1 MKNQHTSFSITH
13 IDFSTFQMKSSK
25 EFCFVCNEPVFFS
38 NRQHLQN
45 HMQKKHQEIYEII
58 LKSNL
63 LKSDDIV
70 SFPGI
75 PCGLVKICFAF
86 PLEFE
91 GRQATLVLGHRI
103 CQKMDCATKWIDNEG
118 NLLFVWTLLF
128 DHDRKEDMSILQA
141 WPNDEK
147 NRSLLANDQPT
158 MICAIHMPQHI
169 KSELFDTGSLP
180 SVPIDQEA
188 KDAYWR
194 YSGRSK
200 ITRDTVTKQFF
211 KGFNIFKLLA
221 EPMETAK
228 KECSSKSMPKRLKS
242 VVNVGPFVVEQ
253 NAFKIKV
260 LLLDPMVKKQKNK
273 TYYCYSYYKDQRSD
287 KTKLKAKNATAQW
300 KKEKEKEEIKMTDCT
315 SSKYKDQQSDKTK
328 LKSKTKSLQLEKEKQ
343 KEEGKIRVGT
353 SREYN
358 DHHKKSKTKLKA
370 KSKTVQW
377 DKENKENKMKAFPI
391 SFEAVVRI
399 RRLSESEINFHAEN
413 ESLECMRSK
422 SKKRI
427 QSISSVVDSHNS
439 DAANLE
445 TDSESDAK
453 NESLECTRTLSSIQ
467 CLQPSS
473 QVISSSSFET
483 VVDSHNSDA
492 ATLETES
499 ESDFN
504 LDADNESMNQQ
515 PALDYQ
521 VVNSM
526 EKQQFTNIINK
537 AREMQDHAARSRE
550 GPAEASAATTTKKKK
565 CNAKFSVPVK
575 KKDPKSKADKLMQ
588 SISSMC
594 AKGDSDHHPPS
605 QVISSTEQQQQQ
617 QQQQIVNLTNK
628 VNEMQAI
635 MRRLETQKPA
645 LDSQVFYPTEHQQQ
659 EQQQKPQLSFHRG
672 CPYCPS
678 YLVSTREE
686 MDKHIDDCR
695 TIFHQSRLSL
705 QQPDQ
710 KPVVKKEE
718 HKDNLDIAQ
727 NDEDPSVDSFV
738 DEADSY
744 FPLPHPCGF
753 CKFIANSFE
762 EYYTHSTTSHPE
774 MFRSESSDTDIL
786 QIPIVTLTDDS
797 DHHPPS
803 QVISS
808 TEQQQQQQPQQI
820 VNLTNKVNEMQA
832 IMRRLETQ
840 KPALDSQVFYPTEH
854 QQQEQQ
860 QKPQLSFHRGCP
872 YCPSYLVSTR
882 EEMDKH
888 IDDCRTIFHQSRLS
902 LQQPDQKPVVKK
914 EEHKDNLDIAQ
925 NDEDPSVDSFVDEA
939 DSYFP
944 LPHPCGF
951 CKFIA
956 NSFEE
961 YYTHSTTSHPEM
973 FRSESSDTDILQI
986 PIVTLTDDSDD
997 SDNSD
1002 EKSMPSTSLQ
1012 QHNSADS
1019 KSKSANSE
1027 STNVNMQQQEKQ
1039 VKEKKKTG
1047 NLKRRRRRQE
1057 QQQQSESS
1065 FKKQKK

>member
-1 MKNQHTSFSITH
+1 
-13 IDFSTFQMKSSK
+13 
-25 EFCFVCNEPVFFS
+25 
-38 NRQHLQN
+38 
-45 HMQKKHQEIYEII
+45 MQKKHQDIYEII
-58 LKSNL
+58 LKSDL

-75 PCGLVKICFAF
+75 PCGLVKVCFSF
-86 PLEFE
+86 PLEID

-118 NLLFVWTLLF
+118 NLLFEWTLLF

-169 KSELFDTGSLP
+169 KTELFDTGSLP

-221 EPMETAK
+221 EPMKTAK
-228 KECSSKSMPKRLKS
+228 EECKSMPKRLKS
-242 VVNVGPFVVEQ
+242 VVDVGPFVVEQ

-287 KTKLKAKNATAQW
+287 KTKLKAKNATAKW

-328 LKSKTKSLQLEKEKQ
+328 LKSKSKSLQREKEKQ
-343 KEEGKIRVGT
+343 KEERKIRVCT

-358 DHHKKSKTKLKA
+358 DHNKKNKTKLKA
-370 KSKTVQW
+370 KSETVQR

-391 SFEAVVRI
+391 ETVVRI

-445 TDSESDAK
+445 TDSESEIYFDAD
-453 NESLECTRTLSSIQ
+453 NESLECTRTISSMFDEGILI
-467 CLQPSS
+467 LQPSS

-499 ESDFN
+499 ASEFSRNFDAATLVSMLAEEKIN
-504 LDADNESMNQQ
+504 QPREVQVIMQLEAMLDRQKHQQQQQKHQQ
-515 PALDYQ
+515 PALDSQ
-521 VVNSM
+521 VVN
-526 EKQQFTNIINK
+526 
-537 AREMQDHAARSRE
+537 
-550 GPAEASAATTTKKKK
+550 
-565 CNAKFSVPVK
+565 
-575 KKDPKSKADKLMQ
+575 
-588 SISSMC
+588 
-594 AKGDSDHHPPS
+594 
-605 QVISSTEQQQQQ
+605 STEQQQQQ
-617 QQQQIVNLTNK
+617 QEQIVNLTNK

-635 MRRLETQKPA
+635 MRRLETQKHQQPA
-645 LDSQVFYPTEHQQQ
+645 LDSQVFYPTEQQQQ
-659 EQQQKPQLSFHRG
+659 EQQQTPLFFRRG
-672 CPYCPS
+672 CPYCRS
-678 YLVSTREE
+678 YLLSTREE
-686 MDKHIDDCR
+686 MDIHIDNCR
-695 TIFHQSRLSL
+695 TIFL
-705 QQPDQ
+705 QQDQ

-727 NDEDPSVDSFV
+727 NDLEDPSVDFLC
-738 DEADSY
+738 DEAESY
-744 FPLPHPCGF
+744 FPLPRPCDF
-753 CKFIANSFE
+753 CKFIANTFE
-762 EYYTHSTTSHPE
+762 EYHTHSTTSHPE
-774 MFRSESSDTDIL
+774 MWMSESNDTDL
-786 QIPIVTLTDDS
+786 
-797 DHHPPS
+797 
-803 QVISS
+803 
-808 TEQQQQQQPQQI
+808 
-820 VNLTNKVNEMQA
+820 
-832 IMRRLETQ
+832 
-840 KPALDSQVFYPTEH
+840 
-854 QQQEQQ
+854 
-860 QKPQLSFHRGCP
+860 
-872 YCPSYLVSTR
+872 
-882 EEMDKH
+882 
-888 IDDCRTIFHQSRLS
+888 
-902 LQQPDQKPVVKK
+902 
-914 EEHKDNLDIAQ
+914 
-925 NDEDPSVDSFVDEA
+925 
-939 DSYFP
+939 
-944 LPHPCGF
+944 
-951 CKFIA
+951 
-956 NSFEE
+956 
-961 YYTHSTTSHPEM
+961 
-973 FRSESSDTDILQI
+973 LQI

-1002 EKSMPSTSLQ
+1002 EKSMPSTSLH
-1012 QHNSADS
+1012 QHNSFDIQFPPPPLSSAPPSPPPSSPNYKKNHCKRSSNNNNTTTTTTTTTTNTTENKSSTSRNSTSTNTSSTSSTGCTRSSSSIRSTSSNSFSFKNKLSSTPQHFDMLVNRWKKNPFFVNVESDAEQFILLADSADS

-1027 STNVNMQQQEKQ
+1027 STNVNMQQQEKHA
-1039 VKEKKKTG
+1039 KEKKKTG
-1047 NLKRRRRRQE
+1047 NLKRRRQK

-1065 FKKQKK
+1065 FKRQKKKFL

>member
-1 MKNQHTSFSITH
+1 MKNQHSSFSIAY

-45 HMQKKHQEIYEII
+45 HMQKKHQDIYEII
-58 LKSNL
+58 LKSDL

-75 PCGLVKICFAF
+75 PCGLVKVCFSF
-86 PLEFE
+86 PLEID

-118 NLLFVWTLLF
+118 NLLFEWTLLF

-169 KSELFDTGSLP
+169 KTVLFDTGSLP

-221 EPMETAK
+221 EPMKTAK
-228 KECSSKSMPKRLKS
+228 EECKSMPKRLKS
-242 VVNVGPFVVEQ
+242 VVDVGPFVVEQ

-315 SSKYKDQQSDKTK
+315 SSKYKGQQSDKTK
-328 LKSKTKSLQLEKEKQ
+328 LKSKSKSLQREKEKQ
-343 KEEGKIRVGT
+343 KEERKIRVCT

-358 DHHKKSKTKLKA
+358 DHHKKNKTKLKA
-370 KSKTVQW
+370 KIETVQW
-377 DKENKENKMKAFPI
+377 DKENKENKMKASPI
-391 SFEAVVRI
+391 SFETVVRI

-445 TDSESDAK
+445 TDSESEIYFDAE
-453 NESLECTRTLSSIQ
+453 NESLECMRTLSSMFDEGILI
-467 CLQPSS
+467 LQPSS

-499 ESDFN
+499 ASEFN
-504 LDADNESMNQQ
+504 RNFDAATLVSMLAEEKINQPREVQVIMQLEAMLDRQKHQQQQQKHQQ
-515 PALDYQ
+515 PALDSQ
-521 VVNSM
+521 VVN
-526 EKQQFTNIINK
+526 
-537 AREMQDHAARSRE
+537 
-550 GPAEASAATTTKKKK
+550 
-565 CNAKFSVPVK
+565 
-575 KKDPKSKADKLMQ
+575 
-588 SISSMC
+588 
-594 AKGDSDHHPPS
+594 
-605 QVISSTEQQQQQ
+605 STEQQQQQ
-617 QQQQIVNLTNK
+617 QQQIFNLTNK

-635 MRRLETQKPA
+635 MRRLETQKHQQPA
-645 LDSQVFYPTEHQQQ
+645 LDSQVFYPIEQQQ
-659 EQQQKPQLSFHRG
+659 QSSQQQKPLFFRRG
-672 CPYCPS
+672 CPYCRS
-678 YLVSTREE
+678 YLLSTREE

-695 TIFHQSRLSL
+695 TIFL
-705 QQPDQ
+705 QQDQ

-727 NDEDPSVDSFV
+727 NDLEEDPSVDSLF
-738 DEADSY
+738 DEAESY
-744 FPLPHPCGF
+744 FPKPPPCDF
-753 CKFIANSFE
+753 CKFIANTYE
-762 EYYTHSTTSHPE
+762 EYHTHLTTSHPE
-774 MFRSESSDTDIL
+774 MWMSESSDTHIL
-786 QIPIVTLTDDS
+786 QIPI
-797 DHHPPS
+797 
-803 QVISS
+803 I
-808 TEQQQQQQPQQI
+808 
-820 VNLTNKVNEMQA
+820 
-832 IMRRLETQ
+832 
-840 KPALDSQVFYPTEH
+840 
-854 QQQEQQ
+854 
-860 QKPQLSFHRGCP
+860 
-872 YCPSYLVSTR
+872 
-882 EEMDKH
+882 
-888 IDDCRTIFHQSRLS
+888 
-902 LQQPDQKPVVKK
+902 
-914 EEHKDNLDIAQ
+914 
-925 NDEDPSVDSFVDEA
+925 
-939 DSYFP
+939 
-944 LPHPCGF
+944 
-951 CKFIA
+951 
-956 NSFEE
+956 
-961 YYTHSTTSHPEM
+961 
-973 FRSESSDTDILQI
+973 
-986 PIVTLTDDSDD
+986 TLTDDSDD
-997 SDNSD
+997 SDDSD
-1002 EKSMPSTSLQ
+1002 EKRMPSTSLPSSAPPPPTRPSSANYKENHCRRSSNNNTTTTTTTTTTNTTENKSSTSRNSTSTNTSSTSRNSTRTNASSTRSSSSTSSTSSNSFKNKLSSTS
-1012 QHNSADS
+1012 QHFNMLVNKWKKNPFFVNVESDAEQLIPVADSADS

-1027 STNVNMQQQEKQ
+1027 STNVNMQQQEKH

-1047 NLKRRRRRQE
+1047 NLKRRRQK
-1057 QQQQSESS
+1057 QQQQSQSS
-1065 FKKQKK
+1065 FKRQKK

>member
-1 MKNQHTSFSITH
+1 
-13 IDFSTFQMKSSK
+13 
-25 EFCFVCNEPVFFS
+25 
-38 NRQHLQN
+38 
-45 HMQKKHQEIYEII
+45 MQKKHQEIYEII

-169 KSELFDTGSLP
+169 KTELFDTGSLP

-328 LKSKTKSLQLEKEKQ
+328 LKSKTKSLQRKKEKQ
-343 KEEGKIRVGT
+343 KEERKIRVCT

-358 DHHKKSKTKLKA
+358 DHHKKNKTKLKA
-370 KSKTVQW
+370 KSETVQW
-377 DKENKENKMKAFPI
+377 DKENKEDKIKAFPI
-391 SFEAVVRI
+391 SSEAVVRI

-445 TDSESDAK
+445 TDSESEIYFDAE
-453 NESLECTRTLSSIQ
+453 NESQECMRSKSEKRIQSISSMFGI
-467 CLQPSS
+467 LIPQPSS
-473 QVISSSSFET
+473 QDF
-483 VVDSHNSDA
+483 
-492 ATLETES
+492 ES
-499 ESDFN
+499 E
-504 LDADNESMNQQ
+504 
-515 PALDYQ
+515 
-521 VVNSM
+521 
-526 EKQQFTNIINK
+526 
-537 AREMQDHAARSRE
+537 
-550 GPAEASAATTTKKKK
+550 
-565 CNAKFSVPVK
+565 
-575 KKDPKSKADKLMQ
+575 ADKIMQ
-588 SISSMC
+588 SISSIC
-594 AKGDSDHHPPS
+594 AKGISDHQPTN
-605 QVISSTEQQQQQ
+605 QVISSTEQQQQ

-635 MRRLETQKPA
+635 MRRLETQKHQQPA
-645 LDSQVFYPTEHQQQ
+645 LDSQVFYPTEQQQQ
-659 EQQQKPQLSFHRG
+659 EQQQKPLVFRRG
-672 CPYCPS
+672 CPYCRN
-678 YLVSTREE
+678 YLLSTREE

-695 TIFHQSRLSL
+695 TIFL
-705 QQPDQ
+705 QQDQ

-727 NDEDPSVDSFV
+727 NDLEEKPSVDSLF
-738 DEADSY
+738 DEAESY
-744 FPLPHPCGF
+744 FLQPPPCDF
-753 CKFIANSFE
+753 CKFIANTYD
-762 EYYTHSTTSHPE
+762 EYHTHLTTSHPE
-774 MFRSESSDTDIL
+774 IWMSESSDTDIL
-786 QIPIVTLTDDS
+786 QIPI
-797 DHHPPS
+797 
-803 QVISS
+803 I
-808 TEQQQQQQPQQI
+808 
-820 VNLTNKVNEMQA
+820 
-832 IMRRLETQ
+832 
-840 KPALDSQVFYPTEH
+840 
-854 QQQEQQ
+854 
-860 QKPQLSFHRGCP
+860 
-872 YCPSYLVSTR
+872 
-882 EEMDKH
+882 
-888 IDDCRTIFHQSRLS
+888 
-902 LQQPDQKPVVKK
+902 
-914 EEHKDNLDIAQ
+914 
-925 NDEDPSVDSFVDEA
+925 
-939 DSYFP
+939 
-944 LPHPCGF
+944 
-951 CKFIA
+951 
-956 NSFEE
+956 
-961 YYTHSTTSHPEM
+961 
-973 FRSESSDTDILQI
+973 
-986 PIVTLTDDSDD
+986 TLTDDSDD
-997 SDNSD
+997 SDDSD
-1002 EKSMPSTSLQ
+1002 EKSMPSTSLPSSANYKENHCRRSSNNNTATTTTTTTTTNTTENKSSTSRNSTSTNTSSTSRNSTSTNTNSTHSSSSTSSTSSNSLKIKLSSTS
-1012 QHNSADS
+1012 QHFDMLVNKWKKNPFFVNVESDAEQLIPVADSADS

-1027 STNVNMQQQEKQ
+1027 STNVNMQQQEKH

-1047 NLKRRRRRQE
+1047 NLKQRLQK
-1057 QQQQSESS
+1057 QQQQSKSS